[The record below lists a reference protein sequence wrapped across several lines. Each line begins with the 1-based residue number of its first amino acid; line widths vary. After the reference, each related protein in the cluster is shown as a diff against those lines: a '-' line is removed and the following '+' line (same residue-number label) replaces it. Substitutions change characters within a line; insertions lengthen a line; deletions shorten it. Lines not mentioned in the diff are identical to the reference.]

1 MSLAFKEAKLGMADS
16 GVVVDNT
23 LIIYT
28 SKPAT
33 PQITYN
39 AQIPYE
45 AKTSICNEIKV
56 KRAAGQ
62 VDLNF
67 TNLDVVN
74 PHTIYYQIYVD
85 GTLVVDRSVGFEI
98 GAGSTLAKTELIYQ
112 IDPPDQNLNVQVS
125 LWADTN
131 DDIELDDHQVRAGI
145 GAEQNAV
152 VLEIEREYAQ
162 GMIANFGSTGITWT
176 WSLQT
181 KYSGVTFEEGNQTAN
196 LEIVSQMLPYSKLY
210 LVPLADKFAYVAGIS
225 LV

>member
-1 MSLAFKEAKLGMADS
+1 MSLAFKEAKLGLADS
-16 GVVVDNT
+16 GVVVDNV

-33 PQITYN
+33 PQVTYN

-67 TNLDVVN
+67 ENLDLSN

-112 IDPPDQNLNVQVS
+112 IDPPDQNLNVQIY

-145 GAEQNAV
+145 GAEQNVA
-152 VLEIEREYAQ
+152 VLEIEKEYAQ
-162 GMIANFGSTGITWT
+162 GIIANFGSTGTTWT

-181 KYSGVTFEEGNQTAN
+181 KYSGVTYEFGDQTTN
-196 LEIVSQMLPYSKLY
+196 LEIVSQLLPYSKLF
-210 LVPLADKFAYVAGIS
+210 LVPVANKFAYIAGIS